1 MVEKSNLLIITGPQ
15 GSGNHLFSKLFNLHP
30 DVYGWNMEEYWVGHH
45 TEPFSEYWT
54 APYKLKYFNWKQS
67 KYYITSISCPYFKY
81 KKPQIPN
88 YKKFIEE
95 AKKYTNIKIAII
107 GRDETIL
114 SYQQIRVRKNHTT
127 LIALEEFKYLQTLD
141 PYYLSFELLYLY
153 KTSYLNKVSKDL
165 QFPIKTNGKEYK
177 KIIQT
182 NSNSKYI
189 NFLSTTSL
197 DKDIYKVTN
206 ES

>member
-1 MVEKSNLLIITGPQ
+1 MQVNIESL
-15 GSGNHLFSKLFNLHP
+15 KL
-30 DVYGWNMEEYWVGHH
+30 E
-45 TEPFSEYWT
+45 
-54 APYKLKYFNWKQS
+54 
-67 KYYITSISCPYFKY
+67 
-81 KKPQIPN
+81 
-88 YKKFIEE
+88 
-95 AKKYTNIKIAII
+95 
-107 GRDETIL
+107 
-114 SYQQIRVRKNHTT
+114 
-127 LIALEEFKYLQTLD
+127 LEEFKYLQTLN

-153 KTSYLNKVSKDL
+153 KTNYLNRISKDL